1 MSISGDPQ
9 KGHDSQILVGLQDS
23 QRTTVTPDRHLSKIE
38 EETEHPD
45 PEVNWNEEYLI
56 GTGREMNQK
65 SEGQYVYEG
74 GSYPCILYDGFPL
87 AVLMGSESFTADSP
101 SAGTNEH
108 VLTAAGASS
117 GGGTP
122 TPPALTV
129 EATHFGRGGASDF
142 VRTFNTV
149 VPTEGE
155 ISVDNEGRLT
165 TTLETIALGVS
176 PGSAPTSA
184 PTFPDINPWLFS
196 DISSNFSFAGETFA
210 RLEEFTL
217 SINQNSGAKHYIASQ
232 TAPDPYEI
240 LYGGQVSYDLTANIT
255 VVDDTLYSEALNPT
269 DGGTSSDIRFTR
281 ANGDYV
287 DISAAS
293 GNLSEVP
300 HPTPRGEGADDD
312 TVTVEA
318 SIIPESL
325 TITVTDSNSSSGYLA

>member
-23 QRTTVTPDRHLSKIE
+23 QRNTVTPDRHLAKIE

-45 PEVNWNEEYLI
+45 PEISWNEEYLI
-56 GTGREMNQK
+56 GTGREMNGK

-87 AVLMGSESFTADSP
+87 AVLMGEENFTQDSP
-101 SAGTNEH
+101 ETGTNTH

-129 EATHFGRGGASDF
+129 EATHYGRGGADDF

-165 TTLETIALGVS
+165 TTLDTIALGVQ
-176 PGSAPTSA
+176 PGSSPTSA
-184 PTFPDINPWLFS
+184 PSFPDVNPWLFS
-196 DISSNFSFAGETFA
+196 DISSNFSYAGTTFA
-210 RLEEFTL
+210 RFEEFSL
-217 SINQNSGAKHYIASQ
+217 SINQNSSARHYVEADRS
-232 TAPDPYEI
+232 PDPYEI
-240 LYGGQVSYDLTANIT
+240 LYGGQVSYDLTANLT
-255 VVDDTLYSEALNPT
+255 VVDDTLYNEALNPT
-269 DGGTSSDIRFTR
+269 DGGTDANVRFTR

-287 DISAAS
+287 DITAAA
-293 GNLSEVP
+293 GNMTEVP
-300 HPTPRGEGADDD
+300 HPTPRGEGAEDDS
-312 TVTVEA
+312 VQVEA
-318 SIIPESL
+318 SIVPESL
-325 TITVTDSNSSSGYLA
+325 TIEVTDSNSTGAYLG

>member
-9 KGHDSQILVGLQDS
+9 KGHDSQILVGKQSS
-23 QRTTVTPDRHLSKIE
+23 QRTTVTPSRHLAKIE

-56 GTGREMNQK
+56 GTGREMDGK

-87 AVLMGSESFTADSP
+87 AILMGAENFTSDSP
-101 SAGTNEH
+101 SSGTNKH
-108 VLTAAGASS
+108 VLTAAGAS
-117 GGGTP
+117 GGGATP

-155 ISVDNEGRLT
+155 LSVDNEGRLT
-165 TTLETIALGVS
+165 CTLSTIALGVS
-176 PGSAPTSA
+176 TGSSPTSA
-184 PTFPDINPWLFS
+184 PSFPDINPWLFS
-196 DISSNFSFAGETFA
+196 DISSNFSYAGATFA
-210 RLEEFTL
+210 RFEEFTL
-217 SINQNSGAKHYIASQ
+217 TINQNSGARHYVESSRS
-232 TAPDPYEI
+232 PDPYEI
-240 LYGGQVSYDLTANIT
+240 LYGGQVSYDLTANLT
-255 VVDDTLYSEALNPT
+255 VVDDTLYNEALNPT
-269 DGGTSSDIRFTR
+269 DGGTDASMRFTR

-287 DISAAS
+287 DISAKA
-293 GNLSEVP
+293 GNMSEVP
-300 HPTPRGEGADDD
+300 HPTPRGEGAEDD
-312 TVTVEA
+312 TVQVEA

-325 TITVTDSNSSSGYLA
+325 TIEVTDSNSSSSYL

>member
-1 MSISGDPQ
+1 MSVSGDPQ
-9 KGHDSQILVGLQDS
+9 KGHDSQILVGLQSS
-23 QRTTVTPDRHLSKIE
+23 QRTTVTPDRYLGKIE

-56 GTGREMNQK
+56 GTGREMDAK

-74 GSYPCILYDGFPL
+74 GSYPIIIYDGFPI
-87 AVLMGSESFTADSP
+87 AVLMGAESFTADSP
-101 SAGTNEH
+101 SAGTNTH
-108 VLTAAGASS
+108 TLTAAGASG

-165 TTLETIALGVS
+165 CELSTIALGVN
-176 PGSAPTSA
+176 PGTTPTSA
-184 PTFPDINPWLFS
+184 PTFPDYNPWLFS
-196 DISSNFSFAGETFA
+196 DISSNFTYAGQTFA
-210 RLEEFTL
+210 RFEEFTL
-217 SINQNSGAKHYIASQ
+217 SINQNSGARHYVEASRS
-232 TAPDPYEI
+232 PDPYEI
-240 LYGGQVSYDLTANIT
+240 LYGGQVSYDLTANLT
-255 VVDDTLYSEALNPT
+255 VVDNTLYNEALNPT
-269 DGGTSSDIRFTR
+269 DGGTDASMRFTR

-287 DISAAS
+287 DITAAA
-293 GNLSEVP
+293 GNMSEVP
-300 HPTPRGEGADDD
+300 HPTPRGEGAEDD
-312 TVTVEA
+312 TVQVEA

-325 TITVTDSNSSSGYLA
+325 TVEVTDSNSTSSYL

>member
-1 MSISGDPQ
+1 MAISGDPQ
-9 KGHDSQILVGLQDS
+9 KGHDSQILVGLQSS
-23 QRTTVTPDRHLSKIE
+23 QRTTVTPDRHLAKIE

-56 GTGREMNQK
+56 GTGREMDAK

-87 AVLMGSESFTADSP
+87 AVLMGEESFTADTP
-101 SAGTNEH
+101 SSGTNEH
-108 VLTAAGASS
+108 VLTAAGASG

-129 EATHFGRGGASDF
+129 EAAHFGRGGADDF

-165 TTLETIALGVS
+165 TTLSTIALGVN
-176 PGSAPTSA
+176 PGSSATSA

-217 SINQNSGAKHYIASQ
+217 SINQNSGARHYIESSRS
-232 TAPDPYEI
+232 PDPYEI
-240 LYGGQVSYDLTANIT
+240 LYGGQVSYDLTANIV
-255 VVDDTLYSEALNPT
+255 VVDNTLYNEALNPT
-269 DGGTSSDIRFTR
+269 DGGSEASIAFTR
-281 ANGDYV
+281 ANGDTV
-287 DISAAS
+287 DITAAS

-300 HPTPRGEGADDD
+300 HATPRGEGAEDD
-312 TVTVEA
+312 TVQVEA

-325 TITVTDSNSSSGYLA
+325 TITVTDSNSGSAYLG